1 MLNQKLENEGSKTS
15 PCLNTN
21 FLLPGRQTDNLSTTN
36 RKFLGRE
43 FLNTSL
49 MVVLNTMPFFGLKE
63 EDVVIENNSAH
74 KGWCLEEMRLR
85 IVQILKEFT
94 G

>member
-1 MLNQKLENEGSKTS
+1 
-15 PCLNTN
+15 
-21 FLLPGRQTDNLSTTN
+21 
-36 RKFLGRE
+36 
-43 FLNTSL
+43 
-49 MVVLNTMPFFGLKE
+49 MVVLNTMPFFGFEE
-63 EDVVIENNSAH
+63 EDVVIENNSAN